1 MTMLSMTRVADS
13 VPPQMLDENRIR
25 QLARIERLRAFN
37 ERSMTGAMSAFAGI
51 ALLTWVFWTTLGW
64 ERAAWWGAAMLT
76 VEAAIFWAGVQCKRA
91 LAVGTGADV
100 WGRVQIALA
109 GVAGLCWGS
118 AVWFGWSGAETVH
131 YFLVIMV
138 VVGVAG
144 ISMVTMA
151 AYASASALYYAA
163 IHLVPLVHVLT
174 HEVQIGNMI
183 AIGLVTAMVV
193 ELGYCREIRMV
204 LLRDVEQSAR
214 NLVLVDKLT
223 ELLTHDQLTGAC
235 SRRHVF
241 GFLDSLVANRARHGT
256 PATLI
261 MFDLD
266 HFKHINDT
274 YGHPTGDRALK
285 EAVRVV
291 HAELRTGDML
301 GRVGGEEFLVVLP
314 LTDFTAAA
322 PLAERLRQVLA
333 AASIQDGSATIH
345 LPASFGVAELK
356 AAESS
361 AEWFRR
367 VDGALYAAKAKGRNR
382 VAAAG

>member
-1 MTMLSMTRVADS
+1 MTRAADS
-13 VPPQMLDENRIR
+13 VPPQLLDESRIR
-25 QLARIERLRAFN
+25 DLARTERLRAFN
-37 ERSMTGAMSAFAGI
+37 ERCMAGAVSAFAGI
-51 ALLTWVFWTTLGW
+51 LLLVWVFWTTVGW
-64 ERAAWWGAAMLT
+64 ERAVGWGAVMLA
-76 VEAAIFWAGVQCKRA
+76 VEGLIFWAGTRCKQA
-91 LAVGTGADV
+91 LADGGAADA
-100 WGRVQIALA
+100 WGRVQVGLA
-109 GVAGLCWGS
+109 GMAGVCWGS
-118 AVWFGWSGAETVH
+118 AVWVGWAGSETVH
-131 YFLVIMV
+131 YFLVVTV

-163 IHLVPLVHVLT
+163 INLVPLVHVLT
-174 HEVQIGNMI
+174 HAVQIGHLI
-183 AIGLVTAMVV
+183 AIGLLTAMVV
-193 ELGYCREIRMV
+193 ELGYCREIRLV

-214 NLVLVDKLT
+214 NLVLVEKLT

-266 HFKHINDT
+266 RFKHINDT

-285 EAVRVV
+285 EVVRVV

-314 LTDFTAAA
+314 LTDMASAL

-333 AASIQDGSATIH
+333 AGSIQDGSTTIC
-345 LPASFGVAELK
+345 LPASFGVAELQ
-356 AAESS
+356 AAESA

-367 VDGALYAAKAKGRNR
+367 ADRALYAAKADGRNR
-382 VAAAG
+382 VVPAA